1 MIFVGHDPKL
11 LDGQTDQLN
20 EQLSELCTRI
30 NIPCIL
36 ITLGTEGVLCYKKH
50 SPHLHFPFNNLEESK
65 AISIL
70 KVLYSLYSRS
80 SITLTFLHSFHV
92 VEKSSNF

>member
-50 SPHLHFPFNNLEESK
+50 SPHLHFSYQYTEG
-65 AISIL
+65 AI
-70 KVLYSLYSRS
+70 
-80 SITLTFLHSFHV
+80 
-92 VEKSSNF
+92 

>member
-50 SPHLHFPFNNLEESK
+50 NLEESK